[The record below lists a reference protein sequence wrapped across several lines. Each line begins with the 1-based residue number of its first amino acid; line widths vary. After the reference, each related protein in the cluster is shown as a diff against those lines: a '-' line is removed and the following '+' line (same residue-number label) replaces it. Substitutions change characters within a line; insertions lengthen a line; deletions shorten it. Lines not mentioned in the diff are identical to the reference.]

1 VRASRRYHQSTWAG
15 KRSADLRWITYQRV
29 SGRAIITTFGLPRP
43 RGERLTPAGGVWTR
57 KTIRLGSNHK
67 AWDVRSHAFFVP
79 NEEQEVSVAL
89 RGVRGATTVERDGA
103 EEILAATRELL
114 GALAEANGIAG
125 ADVASIIFTT
135 TPDLTAAFPARAAR
149 ELGWTDVALLG
160 AQEAGV
166 REGPDRCI
174 RVLMHWN
181 TNHRQDEVVHVYLK
195 EAKQLR
201 PDRTERRRE

>member
-1 VRASRRYHQSTWAG
+1 
-15 KRSADLRWITYQRV
+15 
-29 SGRAIITTFGLPRP
+29 
-43 RGERLTPAGGVWTR
+43 
-57 KTIRLGSNHK
+57 
-67 AWDVRSHAFFVP
+67 
-79 NEEQEVSVAL
+79 
-89 RGVRGATTVERDGA
+89 VERDGA

>member
-1 VRASRRYHQSTWAG
+1 M
-15 KRSADLRWITYQRV
+15 
-29 SGRAIITTFGLPRP
+29 
-43 RGERLTPAGGVWTR
+43 
-57 KTIRLGSNHK
+57 
-67 AWDVRSHAFFVP
+67 
-79 NEEQEVSVAL
+79 AL

-114 GALAEANGIAG
+114 RALAEANGIDA